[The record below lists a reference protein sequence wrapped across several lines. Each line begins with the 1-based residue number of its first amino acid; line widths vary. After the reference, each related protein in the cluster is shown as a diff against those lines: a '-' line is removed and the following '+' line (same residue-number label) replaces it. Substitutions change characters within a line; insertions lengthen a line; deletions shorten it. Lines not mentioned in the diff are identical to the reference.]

1 MRLIRNPGRVA
12 GLWYLLLVLIG
23 PFTLIYVPNKIFV
36 SGDAAAT
43 ANNLLAHEQLFRLGI
58 ESNLVAGVV
67 TVMLTMAFYRLFTG
81 VDRQLAALVVILG
94 GVMPGLLFFTGA
106 VFDLGAL
113 TAALTTA
120 KGGDFLNIFD
130 PAQRAAL
137 AMLMLKLRSAQDTA
151 AELLWGVWLF
161 PLATLV
167 YRSRFLPRFL
177 GWWLALDGVAYSALS
192 VIGVMWPGYHGTFF
206 KYAQP
211 AFFAEVVLMLWL
223 VIRGA
228 TPHPAALCHPSG

>member
-12 GLWYLLLVLIG
+12 GLWYLLLVLLG
-23 PFTLIYVPNKIFV
+23 PLTLIYIPGKIFV
-36 SGDAAAT
+36 AGNAVAT
-43 ANNLLAHEQLFRLGI
+43 ANNIVAHERLFRFGI

-67 TVMLTMAFYRLFTG
+67 TVMLTMAFYRLFAG

-94 GVMPGLLFFTGA
+94 GVMPALLFFTGA

-113 TAALTTA
+113 AVLRPANGA
-120 KGGDFLNIFD
+120 DFLGVFD
-130 PAQRAAL
+130 PGQRATL
-137 AMLMLKLRSAQDTA
+137 AMLLLKLRSAQDTA

-161 PLATLV
+161 PLGTLV
-167 YRSRFLPRFL
+167 YRSRFLPALL
-177 GWWLALDGVAYSALS
+177 GWWLLLDGWAYVTLS
-192 VIGVMWPGYHGTFF
+192 VISVLWPRYHGTFF

-211 AFFAEVVLMLWL
+211 AFFAEVALMLWL

-228 TPHPAALCHPSG
+228 QPVEAGSVG

>member
-1 MRLIRNPGRVA
+1 MRLIRNQGRVA

-23 PFTLIYVPNKIFV
+23 PVTLIYIPNKIFV
-36 SGDAAAT
+36 AGNAAAT
-43 ANNLLAHEQLFRLGI
+43 ANNIVAHERLFRFGI
-58 ESNLVAGVV
+58 ESDLVAGVV
-67 TVMLTMAFYRLFTG
+67 TVMLTMAFYRLFAG

-120 KGGDFLNIFD
+120 KSGDFLNVFD
-130 PAQRAAL
+130 PTQRAAL
-137 AMLMLKLRSAQDTA
+137 AMLFVKLRSAQNTA

-161 PLATLV
+161 PLSTLV
-167 YRSRFLPRFL
+167 YRSRFLPKFL
-177 GWWLALDGVAYSALS
+177 GWWLALDGVAYTVLS
-192 VIGVMWPGYHGTFF
+192 VLGVMWPQYHGTFF

-211 AFFAEVVLMLWL
+211 AFFAEVALMLWL
-223 VIRGA
+223 VIKGA
-228 TPHPAALCHPSG
+228 QPLPHP

>member
-12 GLWYLLLVLIG
+12 GLWYLLLILIG
-23 PFTLIYVPNKIFV
+23 PVTLIYIPNKIFV
-36 SGDAAAT
+36 AGNAAAT
-43 ANNLLAHEQLFRLGI
+43 AGNIAAHERLFRFGI
-58 ESNLVAGVV
+58 ESNLAAGVV
-67 TVMLTMAFYRLFTG
+67 TVMLTMAFYRLFAG

-106 VFDLGAL
+106 VFDQGAL
-113 TAALTTA
+113 TAALTHA
-120 KGGDFLNIFD
+120 PGGDFLNVFD

-137 AMLMLKLRSAQDTA
+137 AMLFMKLRSAQDTA

-167 YRSRFLPRFL
+167 VRSRFLPRFL
-177 GWWLALDGVAYSALS
+177 GWWLALDGVAYTVLS
-192 VIGVMWPGYHGTFF
+192 VIGVMWPQYHGTFF

-211 AFFAEVVLMLWL
+211 AFFAEVALMLWL

-228 TPHPAALCHPSG
+228 QPLPHP